1 MAVSHWRYPRQ
12 ISIINFLTRCAQQ
25 PNDIA
30 DLDRFP
36 HQDRV
41 RQQTQTARLIHNL
54 LVVTGAKLAAIGEEQ
69 PAGQF
74 MPRFASIE
82 LQLHPSSNLLLVDA
96 AQYEDR
102 LDDPAERRQRFS
114 DSIRWRGAAQ
124 TLEHYVGGHQA
135 VTETRRHSR

>member
-1 MAVSHWRYPRQ
+1 L
-12 ISIINFLTRCAQQ
+12 LTRCAQL

-30 DLDRFP
+30 DLDRVP

-54 LVVTGAKLAAIGEEQ
+54 LVVTGAKLVAIGEEQ

-82 LQLHPSSNLLLVDA
+82 LQLHPSSNPLSVVRENYQDTLKAVKRADSEVTHPVALGSVLGGAVDVTRFRRSNEPCSRAWA
-96 AQYEDR
+96 AY
-102 LDDPAERRQRFS
+102 A
-114 DSIRWRGAAQ
+114 
-124 TLEHYVGGHQA
+124 
-135 VTETRRHSR
+135 